1 MRHRAG
7 AALTPAVLRCSGAP
21 AAQQAMGAKPRRR
34 TNADLDELQHPLL
47 GDQPT
52 LQLMTPKDATG
63 ARLSLGHASARA
75 LL

>member
-1 MRHRAG
+1 
-7 AALTPAVLRCSGAP
+7 
-21 AAQQAMGAKPRRR
+21 MGAKPRRR

-63 ARLSLGHASARA
+63 ARLSLPHQSQDNAVSSCSIEAPKDAGGEAC
-75 LL
+75 LTEC